1 MSRRAIMTSWS
12 LPRACMKNYGTGVVL
27 CAQGSTGSFGDLM
40 NLKRFYDDSS
50 VGSAENLVARAVPLS
65 TVFCR
70 QHLGAA
76 SEESV
81 TAAAEAVVSGP
92 YHHRSRIDLQ
102 QKQLQ
107 QVQQQQQLQLQH
119 SHQQTQHQQQQQQQQ
134 TRRYASEL
142 GGIRQQ
148 PPQYRTAEMTSQQR
162 IERMSRIMKQQNHR
176 PEQMMRFRHTVTL
189 VRKIAQKYDVAD
201 GSICSICL
209 RRICLRGSD
218 TGSMGRWRTTM

>member
-1 MSRRAIMTSWS
+1 MQRNVATCHIVTSWS
-12 LPRACMKNYGTGVVL
+12 LPRVCMKNYGTGVVL

-81 TAAAEAVVSGP
+81 SSAAAEAAASGP

-107 QVQQQQQLQLQH
+107 QAQQQQQLQLQH
-119 SHQQTQHQQQQQQQQ
+119 QQQHQQQ

-142 GGIRQQ
+142 GGARQQ
-148 PPQYRTAEMTSQQR
+148 PPQHRTAEMTSQQR

-189 VRKIAQKYDVAD
+189 VSGRHHNVVIKYFAHNIIIYCTF
-201 GSICSICL
+201 G
-209 RRICLRGSD
+209 G
-218 TGSMGRWRTTM
+218 

>member
-1 MSRRAIMTSWS
+1 
-12 LPRACMKNYGTGVVL
+12 MKKYGTGVVL
-27 CAQGSTGSFGDLM
+27 CSQGSTGSFGDLM

-65 TVFCR
+65 TMFCR

-81 TAAAEAVVSGP
+81 TTAAEAVASGP

-107 QVQQQQQLQLQH
+107 QAQQQQQLQLQH
-119 SHQQTQHQQQQQQQQ
+119 SHQQMQQLQHQQQQQ
-134 TRRYASEL
+134 TRRYVSEL

-148 PPQYRTAEMTSQQR
+148 PPQHRTAEMTSQQR

-189 VRKIAQKYDVAD
+189 VSGRHDNVVICDKIL
-201 GSICSICL
+201 CL
-209 RRICLRGSD
+209 
-218 TGSMGRWRTTM
+218 